1 MLVLFFA
8 SMCTISSMA
17 FIPTITIRC
26 YVPFVILSFGIIV
39 DLATSFVSN
48 IKYGIIIGIIMLL
61 LLIPFSYKNY
71 SVILDG
77 YKMNSEFHISNDA
90 ALKNVKNQIENGEDI
105 KSVKLHKLN
114 NTVCSNIMQYEEG
127 FEFVKVWMCEYYDIP
142 QDIKF
147 IWEE

>member
-1 MLVLFFA
+1 
-8 SMCTISSMA
+8 
-17 FIPTITIRC
+17 
-26 YVPFVILSFGIIV
+26 
-39 DLATSFVSN
+39 
-48 IKYGIIIGIIMLL
+48 
-61 LLIPFSYKNY
+61 
-71 SVILDG
+71 
-77 YKMNSEFHISNDA
+77 MNSEFHISNDA